1 MEPPKDLRRLSKVYY
16 RPIEAAIRWSGLAR
30 HERRI
35 LKTLNGRRSPEAD
48 QFPRWP
54 ALRLNTERIYDA
66 IRHDELPYGIAGVTV
81 RDGSHIEDANLTV
94 RHVDL
99 RAWMVRYYPDET
111 PAFLFA
117 PSEPPAQIGIDLD
130 AVHALVLEREA
141 FRSLSEERERAL
153 IELKRSQ
160 AALMRTAEARSS
172 TPTDELGPRSEL
184 TYLHII
190 GAFLTVLLGRS
201 PAGQRYSSFETQ
213 DAIIAAL
220 IAHHGGR
227 LGITERTLAAKFAA
241 ARRALSK

>member
-1 MEPPKDLRRLSKVYY
+1 MEPSKDSRRLSKVYY
-16 RPIEAAIRWSGLAR
+16 RPIEAAIRWSGLAH

-35 LKTLNGRRSPEAD
+35 LKALNGRRSPEPHE
-48 QFPRWP
+48 FPRWP

-66 IRHDELPYGIAGVTV
+66 IRHGELPYGVAGMTV
-81 RDGSHIEDANLTV
+81 HDRSQIEDANLTV

-111 PAFLFA
+111 PAFLFG
-117 PSEPPAQIGIDLD
+117 PNEPPAQMAFDLD
-130 AVHALVLEREA
+130 AVHALVLQREA

-160 AALMRTAEARSS
+160 AALMKTAEARSS
-172 TPTDELGPRSEL
+172 TPEELGPRSEL
-184 TYLHII
+184 TYLHIL
-190 GAFLTVLLGRS
+190 GGLVTLLLGKS

-213 DAIIAAL
+213 AAIISAL
-220 IAHHGGR
+220 IAHHGNR